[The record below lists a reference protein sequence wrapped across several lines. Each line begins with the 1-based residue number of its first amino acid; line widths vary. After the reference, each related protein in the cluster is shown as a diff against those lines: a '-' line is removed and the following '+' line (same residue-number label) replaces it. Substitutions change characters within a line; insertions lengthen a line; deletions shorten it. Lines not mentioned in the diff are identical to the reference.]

1 MSLSEAAPG
10 AASTADVLSGVS
22 TLCELFQ
29 STAAKAGD
37 QVALRTLGGTTEVTW
52 TEYAAR
58 VEAIAAGLANLG
70 VKRGDAVAIMMTNRP
85 EFSLVDC
92 AAMHLGATPF
102 SVYNTLPADEIA
114 FLFSNAGNNVVVCQE
129 AFAPQVKTAAAE
141 VGIEHLVCIDAEV
154 EGMITLADVEG
165 SPAEG
170 FDFEAAWKGVDEQDV
185 LTLIY
190 TSGTTG
196 PSKGVELTHKSML
209 AELRGMAEVLP
220 LAPGDRTISF
230 LPHAH
235 IADRWATYYS
245 QMVHGSTVTGI
256 ADPTQLL
263 PALHEVRPTVWG
275 AVPRIWEKFK
285 AALDAGIAAETDPAK
300 KAGIEKALEVG
311 HQYQALKR
319 AGQEIPEE
327 LDAAHAKLD
336 ELVLSQLRAKL
347 GLDQVRWIVVGAAP
361 SPAALLEFF
370 SAIGLPLV
378 ELWGMSEISCCA
390 IVNPPEANR
399 IGTVGKAIPGVEVRA
414 AEDGELQV
422 RGDIVMKGY
431 RGQPEKTKETFT
443 DDGWLMTGDIVE
455 ISDDGYVKIVDRKK
469 ELIINAAGKNM
480 SPSNI
485 EAHLKS
491 SHALIGQAIAIGD
504 SRPYNVALLVLDPD
518 AVTAF
523 VAKHGLSG
531 DEASATAIAEREDV
545 KAALAAAVEEANSH
559 LARVEQIKR
568 YAVLGDEWMPGGVE
582 LTPTMKLKRKP
593 INEKYA
599 SEIEALY
606 A

>member
-1 MSLSEAAPG
+1 MSLSEAPG
-10 AASTADVLSGVS
+10 AASIDDVLANAN

-29 STAAKAGD
+29 GTAARAGD
-37 QVALRTLGGTTEVTW
+37 DVALRTVGGATELTW
-52 TEYAAR
+52 RQYAER
-58 VEAIAAGLANLG
+58 VEAIAAGLAKLG
-70 VKRGDAVAIMMTNRP
+70 VGRGDTVAIMMTNRP

-102 SVYNTLPADEIA
+102 SVYNTLPAEDVA
-114 FLFSNAGNNVVVCQE
+114 YLFSNAGNNVVVFQE
-129 AFAPQVKTAAAE
+129 AFAGVVREAAAKNG
-141 VGIEHLVCIDAEV
+141 VEHLVCIDAEL
-154 EGMITLADVEG
+154 EGTISLADLEAA
-165 SPAEG
+165 PADG
-170 FDFEAAWKGVDEQDV
+170 FDFEAAWRAVEPDDV

-196 PSKGVELTHKSML
+196 PSKGVELTHKSMM

-220 LAPGDRTISF
+220 LQPKDRTISF

-245 QMVHGSTVTGI
+245 HMVHGGSVTSI
-256 ADPTQLL
+256 SDPTQLL
-263 PALHEVRPTVWG
+263 PALHEVRPTIWG

-285 AALDAGIAAETDPAK
+285 AALDAGIAAEEDPQK

-319 AGQEIPEE
+319 AGQPVPAE
-327 LDAAHAKLD
+327 LEAAHAKLD

-370 SAIGLPLV
+370 GAIGLPLL

-390 IVNPPEANR
+390 IVNPPEGNR
-399 IGTVGKAIPGVEVRA
+399 IGTVGKPIPGVEVRA
-414 AEDGELQV
+414 GEDGELQV
-422 RGDIVMKGY
+422 RGDILMKGY
-431 RGQPEKTKETFT
+431 RNQPEKTAETIT
-443 DDGWLMTGDIVE
+443 EDGWLLTGDIVE

-485 EAHLKS
+485 EAQLKS
-491 SHALIGQAIAIGD
+491 AHALIGQAIAIGD
-504 SRPYNVALLVLDPD
+504 GRPYNVALLVLDPD
-518 AVTAF
+518 AVAVF
-523 VAKHGLSG
+523 AQKLGLSG
-531 DEASATAIAEREDV
+531 DDATPAAVAQRDDV
-545 KAALAAAVEEANSH
+545 KAAIAAAVESANEH

-568 YAVLGDEWMPGGVE
+568 YAILGDEWQPGGVE

-599 SEIEALY
+599 AEIEALY

>member
-1 MSLSEAAPG
+1 MSLSEAPG
-10 AASTADVLSGVS
+10 AASIDAILNNAT
-22 TLCELFQ
+22 TLCDLFQ
-29 STAAKAGD
+29 GTAARAGD
-37 QVALRTLGGTTEVTW
+37 DLALRTVGGGTEITW
-52 TEYAAR
+52 REYAER
-58 VEAIAAGLANLG
+58 VEAVAAGLAKLG
-70 VKRGDAVAIMMTNRP
+70 VGRGDTVAIMLTNRP
-85 EFSLVDC
+85 EFSIVDC

-102 SVYNTLPADEIA
+102 SVYNTLPAGDVS
-114 FLFSNAGNNVVVCQE
+114 FLFSNAGNNVVIFQEQFAAVVQE
-129 AFAPQVKTAAAE
+129 AARENGV
-141 VGIEHLVCIDAEV
+141 EHLVCIDAELD
-154 EGMITLADVEG
+154 GAITLADLEAA
-165 SPAEG
+165 PADG
-170 FDFEAAWKGVDEQDV
+170 FDFEAAWRAVEEDDV

-196 PSKGVELTHKSML
+196 PSKGVELTHKSMM
-209 AELRGMAEVLP
+209 AELKGMAQVLP
-220 LAPGDRTISF
+220 LQPQERTISF

-245 QMVHGSTVTGI
+245 HMVHGGTVTSI
-256 ADPTQLL
+256 SDPSQLL

-285 AALDAGIAAETDPAK
+285 AALDAGIAAEEDPAK

-319 AGQEIPEE
+319 DGKEIPAE
-327 LDAAHAKLD
+327 LEAAHAKLD
-336 ELVLSQLRAKL
+336 ELVLSQLRAKI

-361 SPAALLEFF
+361 SPASLLEFF
-370 SAIGLPLV
+370 GAIGLPLL

-390 IVNPPEANR
+390 IVNPLGENR
-399 IGTVGKAIPGVEVRA
+399 IGTVGKAIPGVEIRA

-504 SRPYNVALLVLDPD
+504 GRPYNVALLVLDPD
-518 AVTAF
+518 AVAVF
-523 VAKHGLSG
+523 AAKNGLSG
-531 DEASATAIAEREDV
+531 DDATPAAVAEREDV